1 MCPPAPGEVAAQ
13 GVEGWGPGP
22 PRISERATS
31 SAEVSTK
38 GLKGKAEAETAPPDK
53 HLAHLGAEV
62 G

>member
-31 SAEVSTK
+31 STEVSTE
-38 GLKGKAEAETAPPDK
+38 GKAETDTAPPDK